1 MVSISILKNLIKVFF
16 RTGSLREVI
25 NRLFYDKNKIVVPL
39 KYYDYIVTK
48 KGEKYYLSNLI
59 QGVAD
64 VQEDYIFDD
73 IKKSDIVV
81 DIGASIGAFSI
92 PVSKKAKKVF
102 AIEPM
107 TPNLIRSNIKLNKI
121 KNIKVFD
128 IALGDGK
135 TTKIEWLGK
144 SLTVKTMTLQDI
156 KNICGGCDFLKID
169 CEGYEWNIKPEELM
183 GIRRIEMELHKI
195 GFPISDM
202 EKTLSLAGFDYTI
215 KNQPEADI
223 GLWIIHAKRK
233 ST

>member
-1 MVSISILKNLIKVFF
+1 
-16 RTGSLREVI
+16 
-25 NRLFYDKNKIVVPL
+25 
-39 KYYDYIVTK
+39 
-48 KGEKYYLSNLI
+48 
-59 QGVAD
+59 
-64 VQEDYIFDD
+64 
-73 IKKSDIVV
+73 
-81 DIGASIGAFSI
+81 
-92 PVSKKAKKVF
+92 
-102 AIEPM
+102 M